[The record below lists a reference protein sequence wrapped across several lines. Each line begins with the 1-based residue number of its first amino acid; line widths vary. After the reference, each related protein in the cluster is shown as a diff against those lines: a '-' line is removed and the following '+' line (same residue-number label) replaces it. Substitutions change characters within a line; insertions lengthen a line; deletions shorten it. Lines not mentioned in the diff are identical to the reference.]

1 PLRKRIADLG
11 IDIFMLGIKNKEVAC
26 KEIIKRAG
34 TTKVNT
40 VYIGD
45 DTIDLPAFIS
55 CGVAVAVADAP
66 EYVKA
71 KCDLVLETKGG
82 FGALREIADKI
93 LIEQGHSKLIE
104 DPTTFLKIHANVT
117 Q

>member
-1 PLRKRIADLG
+1 
-11 IDIFMLGIKNKEVAC
+11 MLGIKNKEVAC
-26 KEIIKRAG
+26 KEIIKQAG

-93 LIEQGHSKLIE
+93 LIEQGYSKLIE